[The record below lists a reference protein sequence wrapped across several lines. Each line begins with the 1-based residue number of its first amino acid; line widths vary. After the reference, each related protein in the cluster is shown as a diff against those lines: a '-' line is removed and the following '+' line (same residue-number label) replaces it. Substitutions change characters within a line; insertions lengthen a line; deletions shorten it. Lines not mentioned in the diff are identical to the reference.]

1 MLKFVWVIYM
11 SKNEKPHNRFAELR
25 KEKGLTL
32 QQVADA
38 IGVGNNTISRY
49 ETGKREPKLE
59 TWLKLADFFDV
70 PVTYLQGF
78 DVSKIVSKSNVYGQS
93 LMRILDFENNKTN
106 LTNAEQDE
114 LTIAIGNL
122 LGFITNILPY
132 ANANCDSET
141 RKKNLKEFYKLI
153 GNLSYVLLGKKPLIS
168 SGVPTFCPGNQKELL
183 QVLNKI
189 NGLFVD

>member
-11 SKNEKPHNRFAELR
+11 SKNEKPHNRIAELR

>member
-1 MLKFVWVIYM
+1 M
-11 SKNEKPHNRFAELR
+11 SKNEKPHNRIAELR
-25 KEKGLTL
+25 KGKGLTL

>member
-1 MLKFVWVIYM
+1 M
-11 SKNEKPHNRFAELR
+11 SKNEKPHNRIAELR

>member
-1 MLKFVWVIYM
+1 
-11 SKNEKPHNRFAELR
+11 
-25 KEKGLTL
+25 
-32 QQVADA
+32 
-38 IGVGNNTISRY
+38 
-49 ETGKREPKLE
+49 
-59 TWLKLADFFDV
+59 
-70 PVTYLQGF
+70 
-78 DVSKIVSKSNVYGQS
+78 
-93 LMRILDFENNKTN
+93 MRILDFENNKTN

-122 LGFITNILPY
+122 LGFITNILTY
-132 ANANCDSET
+132 ANAHCDSET